1 MLLALCVFC
10 STLAFGIFD
19 VYYNYLDFR
28 YHWSALEISLFFS
41 AQGLVLALMSS
52 IGIRFF
58 VPKRLSE
65 GQGALVGFTL
75 QVWLCFVFVRGSIC
89 EGAFTAGGRGRS

>member
-10 STLAFGIFD
+10 CTLAFGIFG

-28 YHWSALEISLFFS
+28 YHWSALEISFFFS
-41 AQGLVLALMSS
+41 AQGLVLSLMTS
-52 IGIRFF
+52 IGIRLF

-65 GQGALVGFTL
+65 GQGTLVGFTL
-75 QVWLCFVFVRGSIC
+75 QVWLCFMFVRGSIC
-89 EGAFTAGGRGRS
+89 DRASIAGGRGLS